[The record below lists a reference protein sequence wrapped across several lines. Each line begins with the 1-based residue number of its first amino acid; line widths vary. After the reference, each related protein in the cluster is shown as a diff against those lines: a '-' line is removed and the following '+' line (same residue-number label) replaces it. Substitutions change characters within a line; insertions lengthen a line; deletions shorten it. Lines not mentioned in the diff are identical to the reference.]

1 MARQGKVSL
10 LFECL
15 DCQVKIRL
23 TLFYGE
29 QKIWNN
35 STSPT
40 LQKLMPHQ
48 EHNVTVS
55 YEFDTEDWRRPAGGS
70 R

>member
-1 MARQGKVSL
+1 MARQGKVRL

-29 QKIWNN
+29 KKIWNN
-35 STSPT
+35 STSQT

-55 YEFDTEDWRRPAGGS
+55 YQFDTEDWRRLPGGS

>member
-29 QKIWNN
+29 
-35 STSPT
+35 
-40 LQKLMPHQ
+40 L
-48 EHNVTVS
+48 
-55 YEFDTEDWRRPAGGS
+55 
-70 R
+70 